1 MQTEVERKTS
11 KTLFAYNLLVI
22 VPRCDK
28 GKKRLDIKELKRM
41 KNNAVSPSQTNTIL
55 FLKIMS
61 FQSFIVDDLVDV
73 PCVVQGTDSIAKIK
87 TSLAKMRSFSI
98 YVK

>member
-28 GKKRLDIKELKRM
+28 GKKMLDIKELKRM
-41 KNNAVSPSQTNTIL
+41 KNNAVSPSQTNTI
-55 FLKIMS
+55 FVSEIY
-61 FQSFIVDDLVDV
+61 V
-73 PCVVQGTDSIAKIK
+73 
-87 TSLAKMRSFSI
+87 FSI
-98 YVK
+98 VYRTDTMKAY

>member
-28 GKKRLDIKELKRM
+28 GKKMLDIKELKRM

-55 FLKIMS
+55 FLKFMS
-61 FQSFIVDDLVDV
+61 FQSFIGLI
-73 PCVVQGTDSIAKIK
+73 Q
-87 TSLAKMRSFSI
+87 
-98 YVK
+98 